1 MLPLKAAAERVEAGP
16 RAGWPRID
24 EGPDEDPRAETG
36 VRQGIRVWRR
46 VDAKHLDLRLG
57 RNAGGSLLDD
67 IGEAMV
73 RDDQPEPAVLA
84 RPLDRAAYELG
95 LRDLPEARG
104 HGVAAS
110 CSSRGRMVG

>member
-1 MLPLKAAAERVEAGP
+1 MSR
-16 RAGWPRID
+16 RAHAPGGHASARDATRI
-24 EGPDEDPRAETG
+24 PARRPA
-36 VRQGIRVWRR
+36 RQGLRVCRR

-57 RNAGGSLLDD
+57 CNAGGSLLDD

-73 RDDQPEPAVLA
+73 RDHQREPAVPA
-84 RPLDRAAYELG
+84 RPLDRAANELG

-110 CSSRGRMVG
+110 CSSRGRIVG